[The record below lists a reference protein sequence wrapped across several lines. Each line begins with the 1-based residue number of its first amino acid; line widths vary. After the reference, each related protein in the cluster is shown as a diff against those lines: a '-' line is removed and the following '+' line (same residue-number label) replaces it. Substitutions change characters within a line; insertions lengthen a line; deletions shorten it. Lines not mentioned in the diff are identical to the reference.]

1 MHLIPKAAQFAAQCH
16 KNQCRKY
23 NGAPYITHPIRV
35 AGRTATHELAT
46 DELVAAAF
54 LHDVVEDCNISL
66 GQIALMF
73 GEKVASYVCELTNI
87 PKEFRPDANRAERKR
102 QDRERIS
109 TISRE
114 AKVVKLIDR
123 IDNLREIDPNEGFA
137 QKYADESM
145 LLVEV
150 LEDADPVLATEL
162 KRVCMAIYLERG

>member
-1 MHLIPKAAQFAAQCH
+1 
-16 KNQCRKY
+16 
-23 NGAPYITHPIRV
+23 
-35 AGRTATHELAT
+35 
-46 DELVAAAF
+46 
-54 LHDVVEDCNISL
+54 
-66 GQIALMF
+66 MF
-73 GEKVASYVCELTNI
+73 GEKVASYVYELTNI

-102 QDRERIS
+102 QDRERIA

-162 KRVCMAIYLERG
+162 KKVCMAIYLERG